1 MARAK
6 AVDIERC
13 QVSLHLRQLRKQR
26 QLTQAEVAEGLNYSR
41 SRYSMLEKYPLA
53 QEDDL
58 ISRLNSERGRH
69 LRSLRED
76 NDHSVDQQTGQRV
89 QDDDR
94 TLVAKLAQLYGLGVS
109 DLRAQ
114 LRMVDA
120 ADPPDLDDPDVIWE
134 SYSPTVATANDRP
147 RWGSSPYPV
156 LPQSS
161 IRDRLNRE
169 NDMVRER
176 AVATIYLDD
185 GLVDEGFFVCIWTD
199 EFAHGRDQVAVGDLM
214 WVDTTEEGREPC
226 ADALYL
232 VMSQAGQPFIRRA
245 VVDHRKTTW
254 LASDHYNQRIH
265 KAFRWKVARV
275 VGRLNKLSVV
285 MQAARQQLEE
295 RHEQG
300 KKRKR

>member
-1 MARAK
+1 
-6 AVDIERC
+6 
-13 QVSLHLRQLRKQR
+13 
-26 QLTQAEVAEGLNYSR
+26 
-41 SRYSMLEKYPLA
+41 MLDK
-53 QEDDL
+53 
-58 ISRLNSERGRH
+58 
-69 LRSLRED
+69 LRSGGQKASID
-76 NDHSVDQQTGQRV
+76 NAQVMHFRV
-89 QDDDR
+89 R
-94 TLVAKLAQLYGLGVS
+94 
-109 DLRAQ
+109 
-114 LRMVDA
+114 
-120 ADPPDLDDPDVIWE
+120 
-134 SYSPTVATANDRP
+134 
-147 RWGSSPYPV
+147 
-156 LPQSS
+156 S
-161 IRDRLNRE
+161 I
-169 NDMVRER
+169 
-176 AVATIYLDD
+176 
-185 GLVDEGFFVCIWTD
+185 
-199 EFAHGRDQVAVGDLM
+199 AVGDLM